1 MSSKTILPTPKQNPL
16 TTTLQLLTLLLILS
30 IVGKRTTTLVLASV
44 FTLWFKTR
52 FNLYQDYVEERRST
66 RRERERQL
74 RSQEV
79 RVISARIVE
88 EVMRDS
94 SAGFR
99 NGDGDFGRCAGEV
112 KMVNGVGESSL
123 NKEGLVEECVEGWAQ
138 DGESEKGFGD
148 LDGGVVV
155 GVEVYEVGG
164 SRSSG
169 EDEVSVGVGEV
180 EVLEGKGETEKEE
193 QREIVEERWE
203 RDEHEEEVCEEPV
216 EQQETD
222 ERVEVKIEI
231 EVVDEKEDEGTSAQW
246 IEDITEN
253 QEKQVAQ
260 PDESQKIAEPEE
272 VKQEEPQREEQKPQ
286 STTFQEEKQESAW
299 ADEEKPEEPIE
310 EDKKAPTDAIPK
322 VNEPEPEKEA
332 KKPEPKQVEPKP
344 AGLSQSR
351 WSNSLSGSKKVLDP
365 RASTF
370 QPTEFKSSAK
380 SQYQFSLPTTTRPQ
394 SSTPLAYSS
403 IGVLASSSSSPLSA
417 YSPPSIFSSMG
428 RSTQNSTPSYGD
440 YSQSPSY
447 GYNYATTSSYGNSPS
462 YTTSSAYTNSSSFA
476 NSSYANT
483 SSYANSSPY
492 GNTSSYGNS
501 SYSCYTPSPYYS
513 SYNYAS
519 AS

>member
-1 MSSKTILPTPKQNPL
+1 MSPKPILQAPKANPL
-16 TTTLQLLTLLLILS
+16 TTTLQLLTFLLILS

-66 RRERERQL
+66 RRERERQR

-94 SAGFR
+94 SAGLR
-99 NGDGDFGRCAGEV
+99 DGDGHFGGFTGEV
-112 KMVNGVGESSL
+112 KAVNGVGECVEGL
-123 NKEGLVEECVEGWAQ
+123 DKEGLAEECVEDLAE
-138 DGESEKGFGD
+138 DGESEKGLGD

-155 GVEVYEVGG
+155 GVEVYGVGG
-164 SRSSG
+164 SGSLG
-169 EDEVSVGVGEV
+169 EDEVSVGIGEV
-180 EVLEGKGETEKEE
+180 EVLEGEGETEKEE
-193 QREIVEERWE
+193 QIEIVEQRWE
-203 RDEHEEEVCEEPV
+203 QAGHEEEVYEEPV
-216 EQQETD
+216 EQQAID
-222 ERVEVKIEI
+222 EKVDVKIEVD
-231 EVVDEKEDEGTSAQW
+231 VVDEKEDDGTSPQW

-253 QEKQVAQ
+253 HDSKQMAQ
-260 PDESQKIAEPEE
+260 HDESQKIAEPEE
-272 VKQEEPQREEQKPQ
+272 VKQEEPQREEQKPE
-286 STTFQEEKQESAW
+286 STTLQEEKQESAW
-299 ADEEKPEEPIE
+299 AEEKPEKPIE
-310 EDKKAPTDAIPK
+310 EDKKATTDSIPK
-322 VNEPEPEKEA
+322 VDEPEPEKEA
-332 KKPEPKQVEPKP
+332 KKPEPKQVESKP

-440 YSQSPSY
+440 YSHSPSY
-447 GYNYATTSSYGNSPS
+447 GYNYATTSSYGSSPS
-462 YTTSSAYTNSSSFA
+462 YTTSSSYA

-483 SSYANSSPY
+483 SSYPNSSPY

>member
-1 MSSKTILPTPKQNPL
+1 MSPKPILQAPKANPL
-16 TTTLQLLTLLLILS
+16 TTTLQLLTFLLILS

-66 RRERERQL
+66 RRERERQR

-88 EVMRDS
+88 EVMRGS
-94 SAGFR
+94 SAALR
-99 NGDGDFGRCAGEV
+99 DGDGHFGGFTGEV
-112 KMVNGVGESSL
+112 KAVNGVGE
-123 NKEGLVEECVEGWAQ
+123 CVEDIAE
-138 DGESEKGFGD
+138 DGESEKGLGD

-155 GVEVYEVGG
+155 GVEVYGVGG
-164 SRSSG
+164 SGSLG
-169 EDEVSVGVGEV
+169 EDEVSVGIGEV
-180 EVLEGKGETEKEE
+180 EVLEGEGETEKEE
-193 QREIVEERWE
+193 QIEIVEQRWE
-203 RDEHEEEVCEEPV
+203 QAGHEEEVYEEPV
-216 EQQETD
+216 EQQAID
-222 ERVEVKIEI
+222 GKVDVKIE
-231 EVVDEKEDEGTSAQW
+231 
-246 IEDITEN
+246 
-253 QEKQVAQ
+253 
-260 PDESQKIAEPEE
+260 IAEPEE
-272 VKQEEPQREEQKPQ
+272 VKQEEPQREEQKPE
-286 STTFQEEKQESAW
+286 STILQEEKQESAW
-299 ADEEKPEEPIE
+299 AEEKPEKPIE
-310 EDKKAPTDAIPK
+310 EDKKATTDSIPK
-322 VNEPEPEKEA
+322 VDEPEPEKEA
-332 KKPEPKQVEPKP
+332 KKPEPKQVESKP

-440 YSQSPSY
+440 YSHSPSY
-447 GYNYATTSSYGNSPS
+447 GYNYATTSSYGSSPS
-462 YTTSSAYTNSSSFA
+462 YTTSSSYA

-483 SSYANSSPY
+483 SSYPNSSPY